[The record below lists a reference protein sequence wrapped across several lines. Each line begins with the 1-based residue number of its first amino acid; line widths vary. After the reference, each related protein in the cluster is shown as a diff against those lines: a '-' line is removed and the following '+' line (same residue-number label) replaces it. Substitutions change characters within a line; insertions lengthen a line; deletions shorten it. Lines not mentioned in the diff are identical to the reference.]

1 MEQILK
7 ILTHSTNPEEDT
19 NSLSTS
25 GLLENLLMT
34 ESDNRDSEIKF
45 ARKVWS
51 RTMQTTSPDSS
62 EVRSE

>member
-19 NSLSTS
+19 SSLSTS

-45 ARKVWS
+45 ARKVWL
-51 RTMQTTSPDSS
+51 RTMQTTSPQGS